1 MVYERL
7 VAYISALD
15 IEDAAEMREWLSEHM
30 DNWEILSSDSQ
41 DLIIEDWEALQD
53 IDDAGSEIGDGEVPE
68 PPEPEPPE
76 PPEPEG
82 GGFWNGVRDSISR
95 VGESIRNLF
104 RRD

>member
-1 MVYERL
+1 MVVYLQENIVEWDNMSNDSKNL
-7 VAYISALD
+7 ILD
-15 IEDAAEMREWLSEHM
+15 
-30 DNWEILSSDSQ
+30 
-41 DLIIEDWEALQD
+41 DWEGMKD
-53 IDDAGSEIGDGEVPE
+53 VDDATPVE